1 MSKKKTENVRVQGDF
16 KKQMNKE
23 EDMIYLVPHT
33 HYDAVW
39 ILTKEDYFYINI
51 NLIFKKVVEMIEKT
65 EDYKF
70 IIEQAYLLQELEK
83 RYPELFKK
91 LGDYIG
97 ERVEIADGEYLMA
110 DTMLPQGET
119 LIREIMV
126 GKKFVRK
133 KFGIDVKVMWQA
145 DSFGLNA
152 QLPQIYRKSGYKYLA
167 FRRGCPE
174 KKPSEFMWE
183 GLNGTRI
190 LAHFMPLGYRAGL
203 DLTKLKDSYRELK
216 EVAATNHILM
226 PSGSGVTMP
235 QERTIKAVE
244 DWNKKHKS
252 KMKIATPSEF
262 FGAIEKHSK
271 NLPTRRGEMFSG
283 KFSEVFPNVASTRI
297 WLKKSLRKYENKLLS
312 FEKFATIASLMNSY
326 CPEDPR
332 ECWNKVL
339 FLAFHDVIPGTGMD
353 EVYEEVKQHTGFLD
367 VWLSHSM
374 PGVLDSIVGYDT
386 NNKDFGDVVVFN
398 PLSWDV
404 SNWVEVDLKFDK
416 EQIYNI
422 EGLKS
427 GDEEIEVEV
436 IRFTRYEDESLK
448 TATIGFVAN
457 VPATGYK
464 VYKILRR
471 RPKNEKDS
479 FIRIEGNV
487 IENKFFKVSFSPD
500 TGLIEV
506 SKNGKRICEGNN
518 LVIEGELGDLYYHKG
533 DIGTPIKT
541 EKGEGLEKG
550 SFKIKNFW
558 IDKSP
563 LRRVINIE
571 TDYFSL
577 RWPYR
582 MLEKLE
588 PMIWRHRSIGA
599 KKKVIVYKDIP
610 RIDFVT
616 VVENNHPRMRLRVRF
631 DTEIKNSE
639 YTCETAFGAI
649 TRKTDQ
655 YYAKEK
661 GWVEKPCGVFSSL
674 RWIDYS
680 DGEKGLTVINKGIPE
695 NEVRDGNVY
704 ITLLRCV
711 SLLSSDGKAGPV
723 IPVPEARENKAYVFE
738 YSIYPHEGDWGDA
751 KSYRHGYEFNY
762 ELFTLQLP
770 RTKKYRVQRSFLR
783 VEPDNIIVTALKRE
797 EDEDGV
803 IVRFYEACGEKTE
816 AMITLFEEPKDVQ
829 VVNLME
835 EKDEEFDKEIE
846 VNGNKIKTNLN
857 PFEIV
862 TLKMKL

>member
-1 MSKKKTENVRVQGDF
+1 MSKKNRENPEVSEDS
-16 KKQMNKE
+16 KKQLNGR
-23 EDMIYLVPHT
+23 DLIYLVPHT

-39 ILTKEDYFYINI
+39 VFTKEDYFYINL
-51 NLIFKKVVEMIEKT
+51 NLILKKVIEMLEKT

-70 IIEQAYLLQELEK
+70 IVEQVYLLQELEK
-83 RYPELFKK
+83 RYPVLFKK
-91 LGDYIG
+91 FRDYIG
-97 ERVEIADGEYLMA
+97 ERVEIVDGEYLMA

-190 LAHFMPLGYRAGL
+190 LSHFMPLGYRAGL
-203 DLTKLKDSYRELK
+203 NLAKLEDSYKELK

-235 QERTIKAVE
+235 QERTLKVVD

-252 KMKIATPSEF
+252 KMKMATPSEF
-262 FGAIEKHSK
+262 FQAIEKHSQ
-271 NLPTRRGEMFSG
+271 NLITRRGEMFSG
-283 KFSEVFPNVASTRI
+283 KFSEVFPDVASTRI
-297 WLKKSLRKYENKLLS
+297 WLKKSLREYENKLLS
-312 FEKFATIASLMNSY
+312 FEKFATISSLMNSY

-332 ECWNKVL
+332 ECWDKVL

-353 EVYEEVKQHTGFLD
+353 KVYEEVKQLTGFLD

-374 PGVLDSIVGYDT
+374 PDILDSIVSYDADD
-386 NNKDFGDVVVFN
+386 KDFGDVVVFN
-398 PLSWDV
+398 PLSWDA
-404 SNWVEVDLKFDK
+404 SNWVEVDLKLNK
-416 EQIYNI
+416 GQIYNI

-427 GDEEIEVEV
+427 GDEEIVVEV
-436 IRFTRYEDESLK
+436 IRFSRYGDESLK

-464 VYKILRR
+464 VYKILNRI
-471 RPKNEKDS
+471 PKNEKDS
-479 FIRIEGNV
+479 FIKIEGNT
-487 IENKFFKVSFSPD
+487 IENKFFNVSFSPD

-506 SKNGKRICEGNN
+506 SKNGKKICNGNN

-533 DIGTPIKT
+533 NIGIPIKT
-541 EKGEGLEKG
+541 ENGEGLEKG

-582 MLEKLE
+582 MIEILE
-588 PMIWRHRSIGA
+588 PMIWRHKSIGV

-649 TRKTDQ
+649 IRKTDQ
-655 YYAKEK
+655 YYAEGDGWKEK
-661 GWVEKPCGVFSSL
+661 PSGIFPSL
-674 RWIDYS
+674 KWIDYC

-704 ITLLRCV
+704 ITLLRCI
-711 SLLSSDGKAGPV
+711 SLLSADGKAGPV
-723 IPVPEARENKAYVFE
+723 IPVPEAREHRTYVFE
-738 YSIYPHEGDWGDA
+738 YSIYPHEGKWRDA
-751 KSYRHGYEFNY
+751 KSYKHGYEFNY
-762 ELFTLQLP
+762 ELFALQLP
-770 RTKKYRVQRSFLR
+770 RTKKYRIKRSFLR
-783 VEPDNIIVTALKRE
+783 INPDNVIVTAIKRA
-797 EDEDGV
+797 EDEDS
-803 IVRFYEACGEKTE
+803 IIIRFYEACGEKTE
-816 AMITLFEEPKDVQ
+816 ATLTMFEEPKDVQ
-829 VVNLME
+829 VVNLIE
-835 EKDEEFDKEIE
+835 EKDEEFDKEII
-846 VNGNKIKTNLN
+846 VNGNKIKTHLN